1 MQTLCL
7 RHGAYAL
14 RYSHCPTIAVAMTL
28 LSGCTAIENDL
39 GKGLAYGM
47 DSRTLT
53 RKVDERRAPDKL
65 PSGINAYLWRAS
77 LDAVKAIPLVA
88 ADPGK
93 GNILTEW
100 YSTPSSPD
108 DRTQMRIE
116 VLDPDLRPDT
126 LRVSV
131 ARQVRIDG
139 VWADAPPLTSTA
151 QSLEEIILV
160 RARDIRGW

>member
-1 MQTLCL
+1 MPPV
-7 RHGAYAL
+7 R
-14 RYSHCPTIAVAMTL
+14 VL
-28 LSGCTAIENDL
+28 LSGALLASIATLPACTAIENDL
-39 GKGLAYGM
+39 GRGFAYGM

-53 RKVDERRAPDKL
+53 RKADVNRAPDEV

-93 GNILTEW
+93 GLILTDW
-100 YSTPSSPD
+100 YSVPSEPD
-108 DRTQMRIE
+108 DRTQMKIE
-116 VLDPDLRPDT
+116 ILDRDMRPDT

-131 ARQVRIDG
+131 ARQKREDG
-139 VWADAPPLTSTA
+139 IWVNAPAIASTA
-151 QSLEEIILV
+151 QSLEESIFV

>member
-1 MQTLCL
+1 MQTLHI
-7 RHGAYAL
+7 RHGAHAL
-14 RYSHCPTIAVAMTL
+14 RFSHCLTITIATVL
-28 LSGCTAIENDL
+28 LSACTAIENDL

-77 LDAVKAIPLVA
+77 LDAVKAIPLVT

-93 GNILTEW
+93 GVIMTDW
-100 YSTPSSPD
+100 YSAPSNLD
-108 DRTQMRIE
+108 DRTQMTIE

-131 ARQVRIDG
+131 ARQVRQAG

-151 QSLEEIILV
+151 QSLEENILV